1 MYIHTKW
8 QYITVEYINIREETI
23 KNGQTQDTLGTR
35 HGQCRHRIHWAQDTK
50 KVKKNENPTGE
61 TKKMS
66 NMHMDPTKKTVNP
79 GSHESPGKTNI

>member
-1 MYIHTKW
+1 MDNADTGYIGHKTQKKSNKTK
-8 QYITVEYINIREETI
+8 
-23 KNGQTQDTLGTR
+23 TQR
-35 HGQCRHRIHWAQDTK
+35 
-50 KVKKNENPTGE
+50 E

>member
-1 MYIHTKW
+1 MYIHIKW
-8 QYITVEYINIREETI
+8 KYITVVYINIREGTI
-23 KNGQTQDTLGTR
+23 KN
-35 HGQCRHRIHWAQDTK
+35 GQCRHRIHWAQDTK
-50 KVKKNENPTGE
+50 KVKQNENPTGE